1 MTYTF
6 NDQAIFE
13 AVPGAK
19 AIVCRPIGM
28 PGFRWK
34 TYAAGVVLALNS
46 KGSTSAL
53 ELGEAI
59 HKAML
64 NSVKESLS
72 KESPSM
78 KLVDILA
85 RELKAWPESW
95 GIFCVATKVE
105 GNDAAWFNYRNP
117 VFKDGGWQDLGSVEL
132 WLSQEPEDRKEVV
145 VRRFEWQAAV
155 DALNAPKVDIADGNV
170 RLGALIEMGYLHLET
185 PTYDFSAWP
194 PERFDCGLL
203 PSLHVQSFGRV
214 KRHQPVEPKPKS
226 TAQEN
231 TEFLEARVKLL
242 EAEQREA
249 EIERMVKYSPCGRSG
264 FALDFCEALYAAGC
278 RPPVNTGK

>member
-1 MTYTF
+1 MTYTY

-19 AIVCRPIGM
+19 AIIRRPIGM

-46 KGSTSAL
+46 NSSTSAL

-64 NSVKESLS
+64 DGD

-85 RELKAWPESW
+85 LEIKVWPKGCQYISHDQSVGVFASLEGGGNIKLKVGDHYIADTP
-95 GIFCVATKVE
+95 K
-105 GNDAAWFNYRNP
+105 
-117 VFKDGGWQDLGSVEL
+117 Q
-132 WLSQEPEDRKEVV
+132 VV
-145 VRRFEWQAAV
+145 TRAEWQAAV
-155 DALNAPKVDIADGNV
+155 DALKAPKVDIADGNV
-170 RLGALIEMGYLHLET
+170 RLGVLIEMGYLKPVRFET
-185 PTYDFSAWP
+185 PSYDFSAWP

-203 PSLHVQSFGRV
+203 PSLYVQSFGRS

-231 TEFLEARVKLL
+231 TEFLQARVKLL
-242 EAEQREA
+242 EAELEERREEA
-249 EIERMVKYSPCGRSG
+249 KAGVSLIVDDAALVSMSLGFSVFLIVDGRKVTLIRDKS
-264 FALDFCEALYAAGC
+264 
-278 RPPVNTGK
+278 